1 VIGGDEVDLRPGV
14 GRVCREPL
22 VGVDERLIEDDGK

>member
-1 VIGGDEVDLRPGV
+1 VVTKSTFRADV
-14 GRVCREPL
+14 GRIGREPL